1 MKEYIDKEL
10 FIKKVKEEIK
20 NIYASREYVGIPSEE
35 ERIIDGLNQAIEIIN
50 TLETKEINDVKI
62 PKHSYFEEI
71 YHVGSEPKWKIG
83 DRLAVYEFYSDHEGT
98 YIYGEI
104 VDIKMDEEY
113 GDWRYSFKNEEDD
126 NNEILESYLIREE
139 AYKYKK

>member
-10 FIKKVKEEIK
+10 FIKRVKEEIK
-20 NIYASREYVGIPSEE
+20 DIYASREYVGIPSEE
-35 ERIIDGLNQAIEIIN
+35 ERIIDGFNQAIEIIN
-50 TLETKEINDVKI
+50 NLETKEINDVET

-71 YHVGSEPKWKIG
+71 YHVGSEPRWKIG
-83 DRLAVYEFYSDHEGT
+83 DTLAMYEFYSDYEGT

-113 GDWRYSFKNEEDD
+113 GDWCYSFKNGEDGD
-126 NNEILESYLIREE
+126 NEIFESELIREE
-139 AYKYKK
+139 AYRYKK

>member
-10 FIKKVKEEIK
+10 FIKRVKEEIK
-20 NIYASREYVGIPSEE
+20 DIYASREYVGIPSEE

-50 TLETKEINDVKI
+50 NLETKEINDVET

-71 YHVGSEPKWKIG
+71 YHVGSEPRWKIG
-83 DRLAVYEFYSDHEGT
+83 DKLAAYEFYSDCEG
-98 YIYGEI
+98 IHNYGEI

-113 GDWRYSFKNEEDD
+113 GDWCYSFKKGEDD
-126 NNEILESYLIREE
+126 NNKIFESELIREE
-139 AYKYKK
+139 AYRYKK